1 MCVKKLT
8 VLFLFAF
15 LFSFAFAPVT
25 AQGALTQTY
34 DDGMLSFNYPEGWT
48 AYANYNGEAI
58 LVNNPALLESATP
71 PQTGEIS
78 ISFTPPPLA
87 SADWARLDVSSAN
100 ALAANAANNI
110 LILYDP
116 NSEIVDSSDVM
127 IGNYQA
133 TVVHM
138 TNPDKDM
145 MVIGVDV
152 GASSPMVLDATTA
165 PNEMSSFE
173 PILLSIVASIQY
185 TEPAFQP
192 AFQLSVPFTMYPSTF
207 DYTLSADGSML
218 AMMQVDPEQ
227 DGMQLT
233 ILNLDSKTEIIQT
246 QIADKGPLMV
256 FSPDDSMILIGT
268 TGQGTLYDLN
278 GNAKVRLETQRN
290 GQNYAISPD
299 SRLVASGTRQNKC
312 IFLWDAE
319 TGASLPQV
327 CNDAGGRP
335 IVVGFTADQSA
346 IITTTGLWDVQTGEI
361 EKFEGDFLGFLP
373 DGSVI
378 TRDTVA
384 PLVGEPLAVRAD
396 GQVLGYREAHLV
408 LYDPPTGTSETLFAI
423 STIYSKLTSNAAG
436 TRVVA
441 FNDFGSTLDV
451 YVWDIP

>member
-15 LFSFAFAPVT
+15 LFSSAFGPAT
-25 AQGALTQTY
+25 AQDALTQTY
-34 DDGMLSFNYPEGWT
+34 DDGMLRFNYPEGWS
-48 AYANYNGEAI
+48 AYVSYGGEVI

-71 PQTGEIS
+71 PQTGDIR

-87 SADWARLDVSSAN
+87 AADWARLDISSAN
-100 ALAANAANNI
+100 ALAANAANV
-110 LILYDP
+110 LISYDP
-116 NSEIVDSSDVM
+116 NSEIVDSADVM

-145 MVIGVDV
+145 MVIGVDI
-152 GASSPMVLDATTA
+152 GASNPMALNATTA

-173 PILLSIVASIQY
+173 PILLSIVESIQY
-185 TEPAFQP
+185 TEPAYQS
-192 AFQLSVPFTMYPSTF
+192 AFQLSVPFTMWPSAF
-207 DYTLSADGSML
+207 DYTLSADGSLL

-227 DGMQLT
+227 DGRQLT

-246 QIADKGPLMV
+246 QIADEGPLMV
-256 FSPDDSMILIGT
+256 FSPDNSMILIGT

-278 GNAKVRLETQRN
+278 GNEKVRLERQRN

-299 SRLVASGTRQNKC
+299 GRLVASGTQQSKC
-312 IFLWDAE
+312 IFLWDVE

-335 IVVGFTADQSA
+335 IVVGFTADQST
-346 IITTTGLWDVQTGEI
+346 IITTTGLWDMETGEI

-378 TRDTVA
+378 TRDTAA

-396 GQVLGYREAHLV
+396 GQILGYREAHLV
-408 LYDPPTGTSETLFAI
+408 LYDPTTGTSETLFAI
-423 STIYSKLTSNAAG
+423 PPIYSKLTSNATG
-436 TRVVA
+436 TSVVA